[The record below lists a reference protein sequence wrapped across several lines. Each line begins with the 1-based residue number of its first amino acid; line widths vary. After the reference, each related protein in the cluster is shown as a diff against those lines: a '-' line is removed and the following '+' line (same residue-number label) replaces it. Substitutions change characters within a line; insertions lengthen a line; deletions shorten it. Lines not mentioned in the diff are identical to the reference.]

1 MVDGQHVSSLVLHAL
16 RVGGVPELVVV
27 LETNKLV
34 QEDLTGILVR
44 VSAVRGSRGLF
55 DASFA
60 QSTGHAAGA
69 LRALVLVH
77 IEVVAVGVDGPVR
90 DALGWARAR
99 QGVPNGGSAIVLA
112 SAALPI
118 GLVPAHVLRHGQGL
132 HLATNDE
139 AILVVNVLADRRR
152 AATSVVGNEST
163 ELAFVRVP
171 EFPSVLHSDLEALDA
186 VDLVLAGS
194 RHDDL
199 VVQVPQCTGKVRSVD
214 ILQGIAGLALR
225 AVHVEGLCARAGR
238 RRRLRDNVRGGRRTC
253 GRLLLDGLDV
263 ARLEAGAVRRPGL
276 VEGVLELPEARG
288 RGQALVPVRMA
299 EDALGHGPMHRKVA
313 GVTLLG
319 VAALRHDGREL
330 GEVLQVALEHR
341 LSVVGAPPADAH
353 QLQRAANEAEH
364 RGGGQGLAQT
374 REERAGEDASA
385 RLRNLH
391 RVADTVVRLEVER
404 LQEVGDLGH
413 GCCGSRVG
421 LCASCCDEAA
431 SLEAFDPELP

>member
-1 MVDGQHVSSLVLHAL
+1 MASRGA
-16 RVGGVPELVVV
+16 RA
-27 LETNKLV
+27 
-34 QEDLTGILVR
+34 LTGQQQLPGR
-44 VSAVRGSRGLF
+44 ASRARGHGVQGPPRRPERAPLRTPRRTSRGPSNLP
-55 DASFA
+55 
-60 QSTGHAAGA
+60 Q
-69 LRALVLVH
+69 LRSAKHLRPH
-77 IEVVAVGVDGPVR
+77 GKPTESPSGP
-90 DALGWARAR
+90 
-99 QGVPNGGSAIVLA
+99 S
-112 SAALPI
+112 S
-118 GLVPAHVLRHGQGL
+118 
-132 HLATNDE
+132 
-139 AILVVNVLADRRR
+139 
-152 AATSVVGNEST
+152 S
-163 ELAFVRVP
+163 
-171 EFPSVLHSDLEALDA
+171 
-186 VDLVLAGS
+186 
-194 RHDDL
+194 
-199 VVQVPQCTGKVRSVD
+199 
-214 ILQGIAGLALR
+214 
-225 AVHVEGLCARAGR
+225 GR
-238 RRRLRDNVRGGRRTC
+238 CRRGGLL
-253 GRLLLDGLDV
+253 RLHGLDV
-263 ARLEAGAVRRPGL
+263 ARLEAGAVLRSGL

>member
-214 ILQGIAGLALR
+214 VLQGIAGLALR
-225 AVHVEGLCARAGR
+225 TVHVEGLRTGARWRWRWRWLRGR
-238 RRRLRDNVRGGRRTC
+238 CRRGGLL
-253 GRLLLDGLDV
+253 RLHGLDV
-263 ARLEAGAVRRPGL
+263 ARLEAGAVLRSGL
-276 VEGVLELPEARG
+276 VEGVLELLEAGG
-288 RGQALVPVRMA
+288 RGQARVPLRMA
-299 EDALGHGPMHRKVA
+299 VDALGHGPMRGVVA
-313 GVTLLG
+313 RVPLLG
-319 VAALRHDGREL
+319 VPALRHDGRQL
-330 GEVLQVALEHR
+330 GEVLDVALERR
-341 LSVVGAPPADAH
+341 LSVMAPAARAE
-353 QLQRAANEAEH
+353 QLQGAADEAEES
-364 RGGGQGLAQT
+364 GGGSGLRQSRKEHAG
-374 REERAGEDASA
+374 ERASS

-391 RVADTVVRLEVER
+391 RVTDGVVRLEVMV
-404 LQEVGDLGH
+404 QEHICLGH
-413 GCCGSRVG
+413 GWLLGCKIGGGCVAKRYA
-421 LCASCCDEAA
+421 LRN
-431 SLEAFDPELP
+431 LES

>member
-1 MVDGQHVSSLVLHAL
+1 MILKPIQVGTSSAIRTARSHALLPEVRLGAAGVVDLPVELPAVVHVELARWLFQVLRELGELLLEELPGLVQAIAALVGIELPVPEAGADAPIRDRVILLVVQAHMVDGQHVSSLVLHAL

-44 VSAVRGSRGLF
+44 ISAVRGSRGLF

-152 AATSVVGNEST
+152 ATTSVVGNEST

-186 VDLVLAGS
+186 VDLVFSGS

-199 VVQVPQCTGKVRSVD
+199 VVQIPEHAGEVGRVD
-214 ILQGIAGLALR
+214 VLQRIRRLALR
-225 AVHVEGLCARAGR
+225 PIHVEALRARARWRR
-238 RRRLRDNVRGGRRTC
+238 RRRLRGCSRGGC
-253 GRLLLDGLDV
+253 CICLRLLLKGLRI
-263 ARLEAGAVRRPGL
+263 ARLRAGAIRRARLPQG
-276 VEGVLELPEARG
+276 ELEIFETRS
-288 RGQALVPVRMA
+288 RGQAHVPLGVLG
-299 EDALGHGPMHRKVA
+299 DAIGHGPVH
-313 GVTLLG
+313 
-319 VAALRHDGREL
+319 
-330 GEVLQVALEHR
+330 
-341 LSVVGAPPADAH
+341 
-353 QLQRAANEAEH
+353 
-364 RGGGQGLAQT
+364 
-374 REERAGEDASA
+374 
-385 RLRNLH
+385 
-391 RVADTVVRLEVER
+391 
-404 LQEVGDLGH
+404 
-413 GCCGSRVG
+413 
-421 LCASCCDEAA
+421 
-431 SLEAFDPELP
+431 

>member
-1 MVDGQHVSSLVLHAL
+1 MRRLVLHAL
-16 RVGGVPELVVV
+16 CVGGVPELVVV
-27 LETNKLV
+27 LKADKLI
-34 QEDLTGILVR
+34 QEDLAGIFVG
-44 VSAVRGSRGLF
+44 VGAIRGSRGLG
-55 DASFA
+55 DAGLAEAS
-60 QSTGHAAGA
+60 GHALRA
-69 LRALVLVH
+69 LGALVLVH
-77 IEVVAVGVDGPVR
+77 IQVDAVRVDGTVR
-90 DALGWARAR
+90 DALGRAGAR
-99 QGVPNGGSAIVLA
+99 QGVPDGGLAIVLA
-112 SAALPI
+112 GAALPV
-118 GLVPAHVLRHGQGL
+118 GLFPAHVLRDGQGL
-132 HLATNDE
+132 HLTTDYE
-139 AILVVNVLADRRR
+139 AVLVVDVLADGRG
-152 AATSVVGNEST
+152 AATGVVGHESG
-163 ELAFVRVP
+163 ELALVRVP
-171 EFPSVLHSDLEALDA
+171 KLPGVLHGDHEALDT
-186 VDLVLAGS
+186 VYLVLAGR